1 MTASNR
7 VRADRLVTRNP
18 WLWPRQKPRLA
29 PPAGGDDRSAPAR
42 ARIATIGAVLF
53 AVSLAMYV
61 AVFQIFPRHPWS
73 MLDLRIYLWGGAT
86 VRHSQDPYVHT
97 YLPHSL
103 HFTYTPMAAG
113 VFALVAGVDLPV
125 MKVLVVAGSI
135 ASLVGVLW
143 LTWGALGHERSGAR
157 LGATLAVA
165 AVALWLEPV
174 RQTLS
179 FGQVNLVLMLI
190 IVADLCL
197 PDTRWW
203 KGIGVG
209 VAAGFKLTPL
219 IFIPYLLI
227 TRRFRAAAVAAATFA
242 VTVLGSFVLLPK
254 ASRHYWLDVLF
265 LNANRLGNVHYVGN
279 QSLYGALLR
288 LLQTDSAARPYQL
301 LAEVLVGVTGL
312 VLAAWASRRG
322 QEMVGVLV
330 CALTGLLVSPVSWSH
345 HWVWVAPMLVVLA
358 DFATRPPSLAVA
370 ASWRRACW
378 LGAGAVALV
387 YSGVLW
393 AVPSTGR
400 HPAVQGYV
408 MTVPQQLL
416 GDLYVLAGLA
426 GLGVIAAL
434 LVYARRSDERLA
446 AVAAASE
453 GEEPLE
459 PGLAAQS

>member
-7 VRADRLVTRNP
+7 ARATRLVARNP
-18 WLWPRQKPRLA
+18 WLWPGRHPRLA
-29 PPAGGDDRSAPAR
+29 PPAGDDDRSAPAR
-42 ARIATIGAVLF
+42 ARNATIGAALF
-53 AVSLAMYV
+53 GMSLALYIV
-61 AVFQIFPRHPWS
+61 IFQVFPRHPWS
-73 MLDLRIYLWGGAT
+73 MLDLRIYLWGGTTA
-86 VRHSQDPYVHT
+86 RHSQDPYVHT

-113 VFALVAGVDLPV
+113 VFALLSVVDLPV
-125 MKVLVVAGSI
+125 MKVLMVAGSI

-143 LTWGALGHERSGAR
+143 LTWGALGRERSADR
-157 LGATLAVA
+157 LGATLAMA

-190 IVADLCL
+190 IVADMCL

-209 VAAGFKLTPL
+209 LAAGFKLTPL

-227 TRRFRAAAVAAATFA
+227 TRRFRAAAVSAATFA

-254 ASRHYWLDVLF
+254 AAHHYWLDALF

-279 QSLYGALLR
+279 QSLYGAILR
-288 LLQTDSAARPYQL
+288 LIRSETAARPYQL

-322 QEMVGVLV
+322 QEIVGVLV

-370 ASWRRACW
+370 ASWQRACW

-387 YSGVLW
+387 FSGVLW
-393 AVPSTGR
+393 GVPSTGP

-408 MTVPQQLL
+408 MTVPEELL
-416 GDLYVLAGLA
+416 GDLYVLAGLG
-426 GLGVIAAL
+426 GLGAIACL
-434 LVYARRSDERLA
+434 LVYARRGDAHLA
-446 AVAAASE
+446 AMAAASD